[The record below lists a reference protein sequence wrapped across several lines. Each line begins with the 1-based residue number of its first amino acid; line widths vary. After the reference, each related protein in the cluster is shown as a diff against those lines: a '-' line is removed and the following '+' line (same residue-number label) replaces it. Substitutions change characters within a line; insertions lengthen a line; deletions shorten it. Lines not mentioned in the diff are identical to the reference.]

1 MTRPTRARLAGAF
14 LALGMTASTVAS
26 VIAAPASAQPVAG
39 ASFSPEQRAEIVSI
53 MRDALK
59 NDPSILSD
67 AIVALRQGAQ
77 QKASDDALTHVRSDR
92 ERLQKGPDYTVRGN
106 PQGDLTIVEFLD
118 PRCGYCRSMV
128 PLVDALL
135 KSDPKLRLVEKIVPV
150 LSEKSVLD
158 TQAIFAAALQGGY
171 EKMKRA
177 LMQDTAPPT
186 LDRIRQLA
194 TANGLN
200 ADKLVTDM
208 HTPGVAAQI
217 NENLAEARL
226 IGLDG
231 TPTFVFGTSAIIP
244 GAISAEELREQVKT
258 ARRTTH

>member
-1 MTRPTRARLAGAF
+1 MTRPTRARLAGTF
-14 LALGMTASTVAS
+14 LALGLTVSTAVPALAAPSTAS
-26 VIAAPASAQPVAG
+26 AAAES
-39 ASFSPEQRAEIVSI
+39 SFSPAQRAEIVTI
-53 MRDALK
+53 LRDALK

-77 QKASDDALTHVRSDR
+77 QKAADDALTHVRSDR

-128 PLVDALL
+128 PVVDALL
-135 KSDPKLRLVEKIVPV
+135 KSDSKLRLVEKLVPV

-177 LMQDTAPPT
+177 LMQDTTPPT

-208 HTPGVAAQI
+208 HASSVAAQI

-244 GAISAEELREQVKT
+244 GAISAEEMREQIRT
-258 ARRTTH
+258 ARKEAH

>member
-1 MTRPTRARLAGAF
+1 MTRPLRARLAGAF
-14 LALGMTASTVAS
+14 LALGLTASAS
-26 VIAAPASAQPVAG
+26 GSAFAEPA
-39 ASFSPEQRAEIVSI
+39 ASFTPQQRTEIVSI
-53 MRDALK
+53 LRQALK
-59 NDPSILSD
+59 DDPTILSD
-67 AIVALRQGAQ
+67 AIAALRQGAQ
-77 QKASDDALTHVRSDR
+77 QKAADDAISHVRSDR
-92 ERLQKGPDYTVRGN
+92 EHLQKGPDYTVRGN
-106 PQGDLTIVEFLD
+106 PSGDLTIVEFLD

-128 PLVDALL
+128 PVIDALL
-135 KSDPKLRLVEKIVPV
+135 KSDPKLRLVEKLVPV

-171 EKMKRA
+171 DKMKRA

-194 TANGLN
+194 TANSLN
-200 ADKLVTDM
+200 ADRLVADM
-208 HTPGVAAQI
+208 HAPEVAAQI

-244 GAISAEELREQVKT
+244 GAISAEEMRTQIKT
-258 ARRTTH
+258 ARTAH

>member
-1 MTRPTRARLAGAF
+1 MTRPTRTRLAGAF
-14 LALGMTASTVAS
+14 LALGLTASAS
-26 VIAAPASAQPVAG
+26 VSALAAPAT
-39 ASFSPEQRAEIVSI
+39 SFTPEQRSEIVSI
-53 MRDALK
+53 LRQALK
-59 NDPSILSD
+59 DDPSILSD

-77 QKASDDALTHVRSDR
+77 QKASDDALSHVKSDR

-106 PQGDLTIVEFLD
+106 PNGDLTIVEFLD
-118 PRCGYCRSMV
+118 PRCGYCRSMTPV
-128 PLVDALL
+128 VDALL
-135 KSDPKLRLVEKIVPV
+135 KSDPKLRLVEKLVPV

-171 EKMKRA
+171 DKLKRA

-200 ADKLVTDM
+200 ADKLVADM
-208 HTPGVAAQI
+208 HASSVAAQI

-226 IGLDG
+226 VGLDG
-231 TPTFVFGTSAIIP
+231 TPTFIFGTNAIIP
-244 GAISAEELREQVKT
+244 GAVSAEEMRAQVKN
-258 ARRTTH
+258 ARAAH

>member
-14 LALGMTASTVAS
+14 LALGLTASAS
-26 VIAAPASAQPVAG
+26 VPAFAEPAT
-39 ASFSPEQRAEIVSI
+39 SFTPQQRAEIVSI
-53 MRDALK
+53 LRQALK
-59 NDPSILSD
+59 DDPSILSD

-77 QKASDDALTHVRSDR
+77 QKASDDALSHVKSDR

-106 PQGDLTIVEFLD
+106 PNGDLTIVEFLD

-128 PLVDALL
+128 PVVDALL
-135 KSDPKLRLVEKIVPV
+135 KADPKLRLVEKIVPV

-171 EKMKRA
+171 DKMKRA

-194 TANGLN
+194 TANGLS
-200 ADKLVTDM
+200 ADRLVADM
-208 HTPGVAAQI
+208 HASSVAAQI

-231 TPTFVFGTSAIIP
+231 TPTFVFGTNAIIP
-244 GAISAEELREQVKT
+244 GAVSAEEMRAQIKN
-258 ARRTTH
+258 ARAAH

>member
-1 MTRPTRARLAGAF
+1 MTRPTRTWLAGAF
-14 LALGMTASTVAS
+14 LAFGMTASTLVSFSATP
-26 VIAAPASAQPVAG
+26 AAAQTAG
-39 ASFSPEQRAEIVSI
+39 TSFSPAQRAEIVSI

-67 AIVALRQGAQ
+67 AILALRQGAQ
-77 QKASDDALTHVRSDR
+77 QKAADDALTHVRTDR
-92 ERLQKGPDYTVRGN
+92 DRLQKGPDYTIRGN

-177 LMQDTAPPT
+177 LMQDTTAPS

-200 ADKLVTDM
+200 ADRLVADM
-208 HTPGVAAQI
+208 HAPGVAALI

-231 TPTFVFGTSAIIP
+231 TPTFVFGTNSIIP
-244 GAISAEELREQVKT
+244 GAISAAELREQVKA
-258 ARRTTH
+258 ARSSTH